1 MPFNADARATPTI
14 STQPGLLAE
23 RLQRFTPQVMA
34 VPGGQ
39 VAYRQAGAPRVSH
52 VLLHG
57 IGSASGSWLMQLE
70 AAQGGGRGLLAWD
83 APGYAASS
91 PVAPGRPDAG
101 DYARQ
106 LWAWLDALGIT
117 HPVTLVGHSLGALM
131 ATRAAVQRPAQ
142 VARLVLLAPAQGYAR
157 ATAEDRH
164 KKLHD
169 RLDQLAALGPE
180 GLGQQRGAGM
190 VSPNAPPEL
199 KAYAQR
205 MMSQIHVSGYTQAAQ
220 MLAGGDLIT
229 DVVKVQCPVS
239 VASGQ
244 LDTATPQAACQAVAL
259 AANTDWLDL
268 GLVGHACALE
278 AADQVN
284 ALLQLTH

>member
-1 MPFNADARATPTI
+1 
-14 STQPGLLAE
+14 
-23 RLQRFTPQVMA
+23 
-34 VPGGQ
+34 
-39 VAYRQAGAPRVSH
+39 
-52 VLLHG
+52 
-57 IGSASGSWLMQLE
+57 
-70 AAQGGGRGLLAWD
+70 
-83 APGYAASS
+83 
-91 PVAPGRPDAG
+91 
-101 DYARQ
+101 
-106 LWAWLDALGIT
+106 
-117 HPVTLVGHSLGALM
+117 
-131 ATRAAVQRPAQ
+131 
-142 VARLVLLAPAQGYAR
+142 
-157 ATAEDRH
+157 
-164 KKLHD
+164 
-169 RLDQLAALGPE
+169 
-180 GLGQQRGAGM
+180 M

-259 AANTDWLDL
+259 AAHTDWLDL